1 MRDNSLLGRD
11 DSRRHNLWDGCVRLL
26 VVVVAA
32 AAASALK
39 GHINAC
45 CWRELSKPVFLWRK
59 LQVHDLSNL
68 LETDTSATW
77 RRCSSS
83 PLPARC
89 SLAVSTRAEPDRF
102 DSSPKPLDAAA
113 AAAAPVAAAAA
124 SPSAP
129 PSRDACSDCVT
140 SPVVT

>member
-113 AAAAPVAAAAA
+113 A
-124 SPSAP
+124 SPLAP